1 MERSPSATRKWPP
14 HPTLIAP
21 GGRERVSSMRTTTRP
36 EGDTWATVV
45 GLITLFIGT
54 TAVFGEL

>member
-1 MERSPSATRKWPP
+1 
-14 HPTLIAP
+14 
-21 GGRERVSSMRTTTRP
+21 MRTTTRP